1 MSKKKLASPFVY
13 GTMSSLLYW
22 ASQNKKRGFFIALCD
37 DECTHVAFQNLE
49 KLSIDA
55 AATIGCDPELCA
67 AFESIEVGVDAAS
80 EDCLKDPEW
89 MKVCNELP
97 VEEETWRW
105 IGFDFKNEKPFQYK
119 QTDRKKGG
127 AQ

>member
-1 MSKKKLASPFVY
+1 MAKKKLASPFVY
-13 GTMSSLLYW
+13 GTFHSLLLW

-37 DECTHVAFQNLE
+37 DDKTHVAFQNLI
-49 KLSIDA
+49 KVSSDA

-67 AFESIEVGVDAAS
+67 AFETIRVGVDIAS
-80 EDCLKDPEW
+80 EDCSKDPEW

-97 VEEETWRW
+97 IDEDTWRW
-105 IGFDFKNEKPFQYK
+105 IGFDFKNEQPFQYE
-119 QTDRKKGG
+119 QTDQKKGG